1 MSIAVAPEAARR
13 FPCFGSVGEV
23 HASEEGGSTRNTLM
37 LVQFRL
43 LALNRRLSR
52 FMPDSELSLV
62 NDDPRET
69 VPASPLMRRFVRAG
83 LEAAHLTGG
92 LVDFTLLGEL
102 ERAGYANDYDFERAL
117 PLTEA
122 AGGGRGRAAPSGE
135 ARWRSVLVDDA
146 AGTVSRPPGV
156 RIDSGGIAKG
166 LAADLVAPLLDG
178 HATYAVNCAGDLR
191 IGGTSGAPRQ
201 VGVEDPF
208 GGGVIHQFDLAAG
221 GIATSGVGRRSW
233 RGSDG
238 GYAHH
243 LIDPSS
249 GRPAHTGVVQ
259 ATALAPT
266 ALEAEA
272 RAKAALLTGPD
283 AGRDWLRHG
292 GVLVLDDGSFQVV
305 EEVLPV

>member
-1 MSIAVAPEAARR
+1 MVTPEAARR

-23 HASEEGGSTRNTLM
+23 HASEEGGSTRGTLM
-37 LVQFRL
+37 NVQFRL

-52 FMPDSELSLV
+52 FIPDSELSRL
-62 NDDPRET
+62 NEDPREA

-83 LEAAHLTGG
+83 LEAAELTGG

-102 ERAGYANDYDFERAL
+102 ERAGYPGDYDFERAL
-117 PLTEA
+117 PLSEA
-122 AGGGRGRAAPSGE
+122 AGAERRHGAPSAE
-135 ARWRSVLVDDA
+135 ARWRSVVVNDA
-146 AGTVSRPPGV
+146 EGTVSRPPGV

-166 LAADLVAPLLDG
+166 LAADMVAPLLEG

-191 IGGTSGAPRQ
+191 IGGASGTARE

-208 GGGVIHQFDLAAG
+208 GGGVIHQFALAAA

-243 LIDPSS
+243 LIDPCS

-272 RAKAALLTGPD
+272 RAKAALLAGPEH
-283 AGRDWLRHG
+283 GRAWLRHG

-305 EEVLPV
+305 EEALGA